1 MRRGTPAADAY
12 LDLQTR
18 ARRENRSTQEL
29 LQLYLLEGF
38 LARLASSDLRD
49 RFVLKGGVL
58 LAAFDARRPTR
69 DVDLA
74 GLQVANEVAAVREL
88 VLTVLQVELAEDDG
102 IEFDAES
109 AHAEMIREEDEYS
122 GVRVSLGATL
132 ATAQLSF
139 HVDVNVGDPIWPAPE
154 VVAVPRL
161 RGGPAIELAGYPLP
175 MVYAEKIVTAIQRG
189 TANTRWRDFGD
200 IWTLSRDHSVAGVDL
215 RRAIVEVARHRKVEL
230 VPLADALDGYADL
243 AQARWSAWRRRSN
256 SDHLP
261 EGFDEVLTGV
271 VAFADPVLLS
281 QENVNIWDAP
291 IESWRRE

>member
-1 MRRGTPAADAY
+1 MQRGTPATDAY
-12 LDLQTR
+12 PDLQTR

-74 GLQVANEVAAVREL
+74 GLQIANDVAEVRE
-88 VLTVLQVELAEDDG
+88 VVVTVLQVKLPEDDG
-102 IEFDAES
+102 IDFDAES
-109 AHAEMIREEDEYS
+109 ARAEMIREEDEYS
-122 GVRVSLGATL
+122 GVRVSVDATL

-139 HVDVNVGDPIWPAPE
+139 HVDVNFGDPIWPAPQL
-154 VVAVPRL
+154 VAVPRL

-200 IWTLSRDHSVAGVDL
+200 IWTLSRHHSVSGADL
-215 RRAIVEVARHRKVEL
+215 RRAIEEVARYRKAEL
-230 VPLADALDGYADL
+230 TLLADVLDGYADL
-243 AQARWSAWRRRSN
+243 AQARWSAWRRRS
-256 SDHLP
+256 SSAHLP
-261 EGFDEVLTGV
+261 EEFGDVLTSV
-271 VAFADPVLLS
+271 TAFADPALADEAS
-281 QENVNIWDAP
+281 AGTWDAP
-291 IESWRRE
+291 TGAWRRE